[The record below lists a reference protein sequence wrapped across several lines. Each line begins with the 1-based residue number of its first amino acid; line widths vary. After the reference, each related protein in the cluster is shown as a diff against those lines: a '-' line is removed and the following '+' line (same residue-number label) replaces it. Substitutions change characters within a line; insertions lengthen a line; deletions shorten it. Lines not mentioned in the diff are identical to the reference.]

1 MDIAP
6 TPKNTNRRAL
16 HACVAAACLALT
28 LLGLSR
34 ISFDVDILKM
44 LPQDLPQVR
53 GLGLFLK
60 NFSQSDQLILTVEA
74 DSPEAADQ
82 VTEAIAQRLQAR
94 PELTRLVVS
103 KSPWESSP
111 ADLGELAAYLS
122 LNSSQETFAA
132 LHARLA
138 PAQRATTL
146 AATLERIGESIS
158 PQEVTLASYDPFG
171 IVPSLSESGLLS
183 RSQSSEFSSA
193 DGTFRVLYVYAPQP
207 LKNYKAA
214 IAWIAAIK
222 QAVQEWRSQPG
233 ITLGFTGEPSFVAD
247 ISGAMEWDMSSSSFV
262 TLVLIALVFLA
273 CYRRATPLFGL
284 QLMLALIFALT
295 LGAAGL
301 FLKQLT
307 VIGVGCA
314 AIMIGLSVDYGY
326 FIFQRSLQHSGTVSE
341 LRAQC
346 WQYIAWTSGTTA
358 AAFFSLNLSSL
369 PGLSQLGNLV
379 GFGVVIGASVMQ
391 ALFAPLALSYRRKG
405 APQKASGIE
414 RLLCSPSFAKVGF
427 ALTLTLTTFL
437 LGALCLKGF
446 PKMEFAPGYLRPR
459 QSDAYTALERLS
471 AKLMDTG
478 DLLHLVVEGNSEREV
493 WERLQKADR
502 FLSEAKAQGQV
513 ATFLTPLL
521 FWPNPAAQE
530 ANLAMAGE
538 LARDKAPLREAV
550 LEAGFTDQAF
560 GLTEQVL
567 GHWQKW
573 ALRPDPTL
581 PLWPESP
588 SSQWILGKIS
598 SRSPGRFLAAGAITP
613 NPGQED
619 VLIDSLNLPGTFI
632 VGWPQLGKALQKV
645 VPREIVAIICTLSVL
660 VLLLLAFALRSARAL
675 LCFVLGT
682 ALVFACLAGVMSLMG
697 MTWNIFNLAALLLLL
712 GTGTDYSI
720 LILLS
725 LRRNGGDLAA
735 TQKELFLVI
744 GLCASSAA
752 AGFGTIGW
760 ANHLGLAVLGQTC
773 AIGLGLDAL
782 ISLFLLPPAWKALQR
797 LSAPSSRTDSGIP
810 VSN

>member
-1 MDIAP
+1 MF
-6 TPKNTNRRAL
+6 K
-16 HACVAAACLALT
+16 ACAAVACLLFT

-74 DSPEAADQ
+74 DTPEESDRI
-82 VTEAIAQRLQAR
+82 TDAITHRLQEH
-94 PELTRLVVS
+94 PDLTRLVVS

-111 ADLGELAAYLS
+111 GDLGELAAYLS

-132 LHARLA
+132 LNERLA
-138 PAQRATTL
+138 PAQRAKTL
-146 AATLERIGESIS
+146 ADTLERIGDSIS

-171 IVPSLSESGLLS
+171 IVPSLLESGLLS
-183 RSQSSEFSSA
+183 RSKTSEFSSA

-222 QAVQEWRSQPG
+222 RAVQEWRILPG
-233 ITLGFTGEPSFVAD
+233 VTLGFTGEPSFVAD

-273 CYRRATPLFGL
+273 CYRRATPLLGL

-314 AIMIGLSVDYGY
+314 AILIGLSVDYGY
-326 FIFQRSLQHSGTVSE
+326 FIFQRSLQHTGTVAQ

-346 WQYIAWTSGTTA
+346 WQYIAWTAGTTA

-379 GFGVVIGASVMQ
+379 GFGVVIGATVMQ
-391 ALFAPLALSYRRKG
+391 LLFAPLALADRRKA
-405 APQKASGIE
+405 APPKASNIE
-414 RLLCSPSFAKVGF
+414 RLLCSPRFAKAGF
-427 ALTLTLTTFL
+427 TLTLTLTLFL
-437 LGALCLKGF
+437 LGVLCLQGL
-446 PKMEFAPGYLRPR
+446 PRMEFSPGYLRPR
-459 QSDAYTALERLS
+459 HSDAYTGLERLS
-471 AKLMDTG
+471 SKLMDTG
-478 DLLHLVVEGNSEREV
+478 DLLHLVVEGSSEAEV
-493 WERLQKADR
+493 WERLQKANQ
-502 FLSEAKAQGQV
+502 FLSEEKAKGNV
-513 ATFLTPLL
+513 ASFLTPLL
-521 FWPNPAAQE
+521 FWPNPAAQQ
-530 ANLAMAGE
+530 ANLSLAGN
-538 LARDKAPLREAV
+538 LAREGDGLREAL

-560 GLTEQVL
+560 ALTEQVL
-567 GHWQKW
+567 AQWQKW
-573 ALRPDPTL
+573 ADRPPQAI

-588 SSQWILGKIS
+588 SSQWILDKIS

-613 NPGQED
+613 NPGKED
-619 VLIDSLNLPGTFI
+619 MLIEALDLPGTFI

-645 VPREIVAIICTLSVL
+645 VPREIVAIICTLGAL
-660 VLLLLAFALRSARAL
+660 VLLLLAFALRSVRAL
-675 LCFVLGT
+675 LCFVLT
-682 ALVFACLAGVMSLMG
+682 TTLVFACLAALMSLMG

-744 GLCASSAA
+744 CLCASSAA

-773 AIGLGLDAL
+773 ALGLGLDAL

-797 LSAPSSRTDSGIP
+797 LSAPPRALAQQP
-810 VSN
+810 AAN